1 MGYETILLT
10 KEDGVA
16 TVTLNRP
23 QRLNAWTPQ
32 MGADLAAAFR
42 DADRDAAVRAIVL
55 TGAGRAFCAGADMD
69 FFAAQIAAGGG
80 MAEGEAETEAAAVVG
95 PSRVEEFP
103 ALMRGLS
110 KPTIAAINGYAL
122 GVGCTMTLLCDLRLA
137 ADTAKMSFLFPRMG
151 VMAELGST
159 YLLPRLVGLGRACE
173 MMFTGKMYTAAECE
187 RAGLVNH
194 VVPGDRLLSVAVEMA
209 NEMAQCA
216 PQSIALT
223 RQALYQGLQTTFEA
237 QVRHEGFT
245 LEYLYRS
252 ADHAEA
258 VRAFKAKRPPVFRGR

>member
-1 MGYETILLT
+1 MSYETITLA
-10 KEDGVA
+10 KENGVA
-16 TVTLNRP
+16 TITLNRP
-23 QRLNAWTPQ
+23 QRLNAWTPR
-32 MGADLAAAFR
+32 MGADLNDAFR
-42 DADRDAAVRAIVL
+42 DADRDSAVRAIVL
-55 TGAGRAFCAGADMD
+55 TGAGRAFCAGADME

-80 MAEGEAETEAAAVVG
+80 MGESDEETVAGG

-122 GVGCTMTLLCDLRLA
+122 GVGCTMTLLCDVRLA
-137 ADTAKMSFLFPRMG
+137 AEEAKMSFLFPRMG

-194 VVPGDRLLSVAVEMA
+194 VAPGAQLLTFAADMA
-209 NEMAQCA
+209 REIDQCA
-216 PQSIALT
+216 PQSVALT

-258 VRAFKAKRPPVFRGR
+258 VRAFKEKRAPVFRGR

>member
-1 MGYETILLT
+1 MAYETITLT
-10 KEDGVA
+10 KDQGIA
-16 TVTLNRP
+16 TITLNRP

-32 MGADLAAAFR
+32 MGTELAHAFR
-42 DADRDAAVRAIVL
+42 DADRDGGVRAIIL

-69 FFAAQIAAGGG
+69 FFAQQIAAGGG
-80 MAEGEAETEAAAVVG
+80 MGESDASAPTG
-95 PSRVEEFP
+95 PARVEEFP
-103 ALMRGLS
+103 NLMRSLG

-122 GVGCTMTLLCDLRLA
+122 GVGCTMTLLCDIRVA
-137 ADTAKMSFLFPRMG
+137 AEEAKMAFLFPRMG

-159 YLLPRLVGLGRACE
+159 YLLPRLVGIGRACE
-173 MMFTGKMYTAAECE
+173 LMFTGKTYGAAECE

-194 VVPGDRLLSVAVEMA
+194 VVPGERLLPFASEMA
-209 NEMAQCA
+209 IEIAKCA
-216 PQSIALT
+216 PQSVALT
-223 RQALYQGLQTTFEA
+223 RQALYQGLQSSFEA

-258 VRAFKAKRPPVFRGR
+258 VRAFKEKRAPVFRGR

>member
-1 MGYETILLT
+1 MAYETITLT
-10 KEDGVA
+10 TEDGIA
-16 TVTLNRP
+16 TITLNRP

-32 MGADLAAAFR
+32 MGADLAHAFR
-42 DADRDAAVRAIVL
+42 DADRDAGVRAIIF

-69 FFAAQIAAGGG
+69 FFAQQIAAGGG
-80 MAEGEAETEAAAVVG
+80 MAEGDAPSATG

-103 ALMRGLS
+103 NLMRGLS

-122 GVGCTMTLLCDLRLA
+122 GVGCTMTLLCDIRLA
-137 ADTAKMSFLFPRMG
+137 AEEAKMSFLFPRMG

-159 YLLPRLVGLGRACE
+159 YLLPRLVGVGRACE
-173 MMFTGKMYTAAECE
+173 LMLTGRMYSAAECE

-194 VVPGDRLLSVAVEMA
+194 VVPGAQLLSSAAEMA
-209 NEMAQCA
+209 REIAQCA
-216 PQSIALT
+216 PLSVALT
-223 RQALYQGLQTTFEA
+223 RQALYQGLQSSFEA

-258 VRAFKAKRPPVFRGR
+258 VRAFKEKRAPAFRGR

>member
-1 MGYETILLT
+1 MSHETITLT
-10 KEDGVA
+10 QRDGIA

-32 MGADLAAAFR
+32 MGSELAQAFR
-42 DADRDAAVRAIVL
+42 EADADVGVRAIIL

-69 FFAAQIAAGGG
+69 FFGAQIAAGGG
-80 MAEGEAETEAAAVVG
+80 MGNGQGDASNAG
-95 PSRVEEFP
+95 PARVEEFP

-122 GVGCTMTLLCDLRLA
+122 GVGCTMTLLCDIRIA
-137 ADTAKMSFLFPRMG
+137 ADEAKMSFLFPRMG

-173 MMFTGKMYTAAECE
+173 LMLTGKMYTAAECE

-194 VVPGDRLLSVAVEMA
+194 VVPGDRLESVTAEIA
-209 NEMAQCA
+209 AEIAKCA
-216 PQSIALT
+216 PQSVALT
-223 RQALYQGLQTTFEA
+223 RQALYQGLESTFPA
-237 QVRHEGFT
+237 QVRYEGYT
-245 LEYLYRS
+245 LEHLYRS

-258 VRAFKAKRPPVFRGR
+258 VRAFKEKRAPVFKGR